1 MNISARSLLLRIFP
15 PSKHAAR
22 VVSVVSAIRDWTVD
36 RQRERRIRE
45 LRARISAAFA
55 VRDELSVRHLAREMF
70 AECDARSERQKL
82 RMERRLLDSLDP
94 HARQVLGK

>member
-1 MNISARSLLLRIFP
+1 MNISASARLLRIFP
-15 PSKHAAR
+15 PAKHAVR
-22 VVSVVSAIRDWTVD
+22 LVSVASAIRGWAVD
-36 RQRERRIRE
+36 RKREARIRE

-70 AECDARSERQKL
+70 AECDARSERVKA